1 MRLGDPTTSR
11 IALIGTSTY
20 GTAGTLPNVPAVAN
34 NLRELQSIFTAPE
47 LGGMLKANV
56 PILLDAQTPAEVD
69 EWLERIARESQDL
82 LLVYYSGHGLVGDDE
97 ELYFTVPGSDENSI
111 HRTGVPFAWIKRAI
125 LGSPAKTRVLILD
138 CCHSGQAMVRLGRLG
153 GGVSAVLNQVDVEGT
168 HVLTA
173 SGPSQ
178 AARALDDREFTAFT
192 DVLIQLM
199 RGGVN
204 GGPELL
210 TCGFLFPYLRQLLVR
225 AGLPK
230 PHQQTKDTAGQL
242 ALVRNAAFVHGAAP
256 ALHLPGRAAAESVRA
271 EDVVS
276 RSAYV
281 PAAESL
287 RELRKRSPQFAPRH
301 YDRLAAAY
309 YDEGYED
316 DAETVLMVKE
326 QHRFQARA
334 AGRPWF
340 DAFGLWFWS
349 WIQRVVVGYGYRPMR
364 ALVWLFTMTFIGSI
378 WFATSPP
385 AVEVNADDNVIWNP
399 VLLAMDLALPIVDL
413 GQDGRWT
420 FDGASQWVA
429 TWLGAFGWLTLGA
442 ILACLPRTLRR
453 R

>member
-1 MRLGDPTTSR
+1 MRLGDPATSR

-20 GTAGTLPNVPAVAN
+20 GTTGSLPDVPAVAN
-34 NLRELQSIFTAPE
+34 NLRELQSIFTDPG
-47 LGGMLKANV
+47 LGGMPEANV
-56 PILLDAQTPAEVD
+56 PILLDAQTPTEVD
-69 EWLERIARESQDL
+69 EWLERIARESHDL

-97 ELYFTVPGSDENSI
+97 ELYFTVAGSDDESI

-125 LGSPAKTRVLILD
+125 LDSPARTRILILD

-153 GGVSAVLNQVDVEGT
+153 GGVSAVLNQVDIEGT

-178 AARALDDREFTAFT
+178 AARAIDGNEFTAFT

-210 TCGFLFPYLRQLLVR
+210 TCGFLFPYLYQLLVR

-242 ALVRNAAFVHGAAP
+242 ALVRNAAFVDGAAP
-256 ALHLPGRAAAESVRA
+256 ALRLPGVAAAESVRA
-271 EDVVS
+271 DDVVS
-276 RSAYV
+276 RVAYV

-287 RELRKRSPQFAPRH
+287 RELRSRSPQFTPRH

-316 DAETVLMVKE
+316 DAETVLMAKE
-326 QHRFQARA
+326 RHRHQASAAARPGAA
-334 AGRPWF
+334 AG
-340 DAFGLWFWS
+340 LLLWS
-349 WIQRVVVGYGYRPMR
+349 WVLRWFVGYGYRPMR
-364 ALVWLFTMTFIGSI
+364 VIVWLIMMALTGAL
-378 WFATSPP
+378 WFAFRMP

-399 VLLAMDLALPIVDL
+399 LLLAMDLTLPIVDL
-413 GQDGRWT
+413 GQDGRWR
-420 FDGASQWVA
+420 FDGPSLWVA
-429 TWLGAFGWLTLGA
+429 SGLSVFGWLMLGA